1 MSSVTRLTQP
11 KKRNR
16 DNTQATGLPVGGR
29 ANRPA
34 HPYVYIH
41 YAQSWSWVG
50 LSDEKGTRYG
60 WLPRPKRI
68 VGQPGCNGVTD
79 PHGGEVTIE
88 NMMPALNRHTA
99 KGAKVIHPTDP
110 LLGDYL
116 YYDEFYDTQTG
127 GKWFIEPGQ
136 EAVVLPTKE
145 ILWNS
150 DDVIPAVMNFRR
162 HLRDSGL
169 ALPFL
174 REFYLKQMA
183 TERQKLSRLYE
194 VAGKNPGLQHRV
206 EAQEGRI
213 EMMEE
218 DYKVYTGILAEET
231 APVVPKRRATRRA
244 KPAPTETTDG

>member
-99 KGAKVIHPTDP
+99 TI
-110 LLGDYL
+110 
-116 YYDEFYDTQTG
+116 
-127 GKWFIEPGQ
+127 
-136 EAVVLPTKE
+136 
-145 ILWNS
+145 
-150 DDVIPAVMNFRR
+150 
-162 HLRDSGL
+162 
-169 ALPFL
+169 
-174 REFYLKQMA
+174 
-183 TERQKLSRLYE
+183 
-194 VAGKNPGLQHRV
+194 
-206 EAQEGRI
+206 AQ
-213 EMMEE
+213 
-218 DYKVYTGILAEET
+218 
-231 APVVPKRRATRRA
+231 
-244 KPAPTETTDG
+244 KPAHRPDKQRVFNQHIKAHFCGKHNHQKQGEVPV